1 MKKIII
7 ASLAIACAAVL
18 STSCIKEIDPQQSV
32 ITLEQVTNAP
42 GSFDNLVNATTNSLC
57 GSFTYSGSSH
67 TPYDFGYPAFYLMRD
82 VMGNDIVCETSGSEW
97 YSTWY
102 GCGTGLGPQY
112 AVCQYPWTYY
122 FKWIKNCNIVIDSYL
137 AAPTED
143 KNAGVGIA
151 YALRA
156 MFNLD
161 LAQMFAPKTYATD
174 KNAPTVPII
183 TEETKLEDL
192 SSNPRATN
200 EVMFA
205 QILSDLSKAEE
216 FLANYKRA
224 DKYTP
229 DLSVVYGFKARAYL
243 IMADWAN
250 AQKYAKMA
258 QNGYAAMNAAQYT
271 DQKTGFNTPN
281 SSWMFGLTFKA
292 DDPNILENDADS
304 CWGSQMIIEVSPSGC
319 GYSANYVGPKRID
332 KHLFQS
338 IPDTDFRKMC
348 WVDFKLDEIETEEEL
363 IDALSAYSD
372 DPEGLFNTG
381 INVSVTQ
388 SVGGMPIKFRPKD
401 GEHKDQ
407 YKAFTVAVPIMRV
420 EEMMLIE
427 AEAAG
432 MQNEAEGI
440 ALLTKFAQS
449 RDPEYVYGT
458 HNDAYHNTKTS
469 KFQNECWWQR
479 RVELWGEGLAMYDI
493 KRLEK
498 GVIRS
503 YSGTNHPASY
513 RWNVDHTPDWMTF
526 CIVQTE
532 TNYNAACEQN
542 PIPVKPTEDSP
553 EFVW

>member
-7 ASLAIACAAVL
+7 ISLAIASAAVL

-32 ITLEQVTNAP
+32 ITIEQVSNAP

-57 GSFTYSGSSH
+57 GSFTYSGSST

-112 AVCQYPWTYY
+112 AVCQYPWTYF
-122 FKWIKNCNIVIDSYL
+122 FKWIKNCNVVIDAYN
-137 AAPTED
+137 AAPSDD

-151 YALRA
+151 YTLRA

-161 LAQMFAPKTYATD
+161 LAQMFAPKTYGTD
-174 KNAPTVPII
+174 KSSITVPII

-205 QILSDLSKAEE
+205 QILSDLDKAEQ

-243 IMADWAN
+243 VMCDWAN

-258 QNGYAAMNAAQYT
+258 QNGYTALNAAQYT

-281 SSWMFGLTFKA
+281 SSWMFGLTFKP

-348 WVDFKLDEIETEEEL
+348 WVDFKLDELETEDEL
-363 IDALSAYSD
+363 IEALGAYSD

-388 SVGGMPIKFRPKD
+388 SVGGMPVKFRPNG
-401 GEHKDQ
+401 GEHNDQ

-440 ALLTKFAQS
+440 ALLTKFAQT

-458 HNDAYHNTKTS
+458 HNDAYYNTKTS

-479 RVELWGEGLAMYDI
+479 RVELWGEGLAMYDV

-503 YSGTNHPASY
+503 YAGTNHPATY

-553 EFVW
+553 EYVW